1 MDGLTFQI
9 VIFVILF
16 SVGFGFG
23 RYNERK
29 HFRYLDEQEQR
40 LAYIQVNNSRFIVSE
55 HPGQMISSNVVISH
69 DYFKYTIANM
79 QNMLVA
85 RLTSYESV
93 DLKSTRQNSS
103 H

>member
-1 MDGLTFQI
+1 MDGLIFQI

-40 LAYIQVNNSRFIVSE
+40 LAYIQVNCQCAE
-55 HPGQMISSNVVISH
+55 HVGRSFDQ
-69 DYFKYTIANM
+69 
-79 QNMLVA
+79 L
-85 RLTSYESV
+85 
-93 DLKSTRQNSS
+93 
-103 H
+103 